1 MATLEDIRR
10 QFPQAAG
17 MSDSEIITKMS
28 EAGGLDPKYIAGRL
42 GVDINPDGFKSG
54 LKRGLAG
61 MVGGV
66 GEVVGD
72 ATGRRNNALT
82 NFAKDVEFRNPSEIN
97 SLQDVLDKPGTAMA
111 SALGNAASFL
121 IPGGGLKLGAAGL
134 RAAKAANT
142 ARAIDNPLTQAA
154 VAGLPSLGEIGDS
167 QREQGVDNPWAK
179 YGGALA
185 VGAVENLGG
194 VQRVLGFGG
203 QQARR
208 TAAQEVAGFGNTPWK
223 TALKTTGRMM
233 GQEGLEEVAQTP
245 IEQVAGYRD
254 PTTAQALEETA
265 LGGVMGTLGGVIGA
279 GHGVSQGVRH
289 ARIQRGIAT
298 DMLDPSADYGRR
310 RELGEFNQ
318 AFMARSGDAG
328 AQQWFDEFNQG
339 AIADRDAARFGAYR
353 QVYDGRMNDLAA
365 QQMGFP
371 DYDAYLQWEA
381 VNTPQGT
388 RMGDLLGMAP
398 ETPLPPGMSRQ
409 SAPIQFNPV
418 GASGPVY
425 GPLAN
430 AAPPSVQPE
439 LSNTPDI
446 LGMTPAQ
453 RAQAAASPIS
463 FNPIGAEGP
472 VYGPLANATPPSAPA
487 PIANTPDLLGMTPAQ
502 RAVAASSPIPF
513 NPIPASG
520 PVFGGLANLSRD
532 EAQPDALGMLP
543 SAARTP
549 AAAPIQFNPT
559 GAAGPVYGTLANHS
573 RPQEAAPERPDVLG
587 MLPSAGRVDTTPIPF
602 NPAPVEN
609 SYVGGQL
616 ANAGP
621 TPAARPDRFGMLPSE
636 AVVPARSAI
645 PFRPAQG
652 DTSPAYGAGASRN
665 QVKTDAL
672 GMSTEAYREP
682 AKAPITFKPT
692 KVEDAPITGPLGGF
706 QQGQSSP
713 KATAMKKESKA
724 APATEKKGSEKN
736 DAPAEKPAPAPKP
749 TKKSQGA
756 VKLQEQ
762 IDAMVAAGELDAN
775 DEVLQAW
782 AAGPQKSAD
791 VEAVRRSIDKLRTP
805 KAAEQILAEKAKPAP
820 VEITEDERIA
830 AGHVKVVKDGQVSW
844 LTPEEI
850 EKRKTQAATTDRP
863 RVAPED
869 IEDQTHAKAV
879 KMFLAGDS
887 MRAIGKAIGTSHETA
902 RTVLLGYGYTT
913 AQRDKEAAA
922 GREAGKAYA
931 TDDNASVEEPATA
944 ESVPLGLEVDDES
957 ETTAADMSADM
968 SDDYSN
974 NDEVVDR
981 DLELGGITVSSKP
994 NSGAAVAATADSV
1007 AKRAAEREL
1016 ARRRE
1021 ADPQLFAEAGNVLR
1035 NEGLLRKGERSP
1047 ELWLKAM
1054 DVLAAGPLN
1063 RKAKVALQRFA
1074 KALRGEED
1082 LTKLELQEAQEEEAA
1097 DLAREAETLGASV
1110 EKIIEGDVDAVM
1122 ATLELLNGEN
1132 GPALRRRLID
1142 QFGMPNSYN
1151 NEQIVQYFME
1161 LHEEA
1166 EARMQPLVEEAATLW
1181 GEGFDGLT
1189 PAQQRAFATDLMNIG
1204 DLKYDTRVLRQLRE
1218 EINGQVGRSEE
1229 GGGQVEVGPAA
1240 GRDEG
1245 RTAEEGAQPDAVSGP
1260 GESSKGPVV
1269 KVRKRRT
1276 VQRDAREV
1284 APESVSPDDVD
1295 FDSAPDAPTTSARRI
1310 EPLTGRRTFVRAM
1323 VGLRNNLPKSPT
1335 LDADLRKNL
1344 VAGNVKGALDAI
1356 ANGGSS
1362 VAARQLA
1369 KKVSALM
1376 TGDVRVEVV
1385 EPGKYYPEG
1394 VPNILASAYGVAE
1407 IDRDNKRVTIYLRSD
1422 VGVNEETVLH
1432 EALHAALQ
1440 SRYDFLE
1447 YGDAKG
1453 KAGEAALAQFKG
1465 TWAAFQTEVSR
1476 ATGEL
1481 PVGVREAA
1489 RSPDEFITYAL
1500 TNPET
1505 QAWMQSRRYRGQ
1517 TLWERFKN
1525 FVASVLGFRS
1535 APSWL
1540 DAAMRVSNE
1549 LLEGAAQD
1557 KADFSASDALTG
1569 RSAVSPQL
1577 LELADRYGPT
1587 AAKAVTDTSNIL
1599 RKAGDSMLFLHDL
1612 VDKYKAALPSSG
1624 AWYKA
1629 VQGSIAR
1636 KHQLE
1641 QDAEQIALRA
1651 AKPGVD
1657 MGRVNDFISRST
1669 FEQKWGYDATFDGVN
1684 GPKSVKADPAMAAE
1698 FKRLSA
1704 DEQQIVKDVFA
1715 HGEKMATTKFKLLKD
1730 LGLTGNGFLT
1740 MGKLDGP
1747 YAPLKRFGNYVSVGK
1762 SQQLADLEAK
1772 RAEQEKNGAK
1782 TTEVDKQIQALKAD
1796 PAHYIVSYHATPGL
1810 AREEA
1815 KARAAKYAFTDHFEK
1830 STRVDQDRKMPQEVF
1845 QKIIAAVNA
1854 ESLPGEVKEAMRTM
1868 VEELYVG
1875 ALDEHNARTSGLKR
1889 ENRAGYDPDMM
1900 KAFLS
1905 HARAEAN
1912 FLANIE
1918 FGPQMNEQFF
1928 AMQNEAKDEGGKRS
1942 AQDAFNEFGKHYA
1955 ENLTYRETPWQDRAM
1970 ALTSAWQL
1978 ATSVGYHVTNATQG
1992 VMVTVPKLA
2001 ADFGDYAGAWRHM
2014 MDGYRTLATTG
2025 VKNLDLSKVRDAG
2038 LRDALQRAS
2047 DMGVLD
2053 VGMDEDLTQFDVL
2066 RTGYA
2071 GVDKA
2076 SSVARKALH
2085 ALRQMSRWVET
2096 ANRVSAATA
2105 AYRMAREKGRSVEEA
2120 QDYAVKILQS
2130 TQGDFSRVGAPLLL
2144 KKLPKPMTQYRKYQF
2159 MMGALYAKAFSDAFG
2174 SADADT
2180 KAAGRRMLKYKLA
2193 HTAFAAGALGLPLMN
2208 LATLVFAAGGDDDEP
2223 RDLERWLRDTIGD
2236 ETLADLLLHG
2246 VPAMAGV
2253 DMHAK
2258 LGDDKI
2264 FSITPYTEWD
2274 LSSRDGFAKT
2284 LVGFMGPAAAQ
2295 GATFADGVGKMQNG
2309 DYYKG
2314 LEQFM
2319 PKGIKD
2325 GMAAFRVANEGYTLT
2340 NGDVMVGPEDI
2351 SGFSLAANALGL
2363 PSTEVKKIQWLRG
2376 QQYEAKQFFTERTR
2390 EIQRGY
2396 ARAVEAGDDE
2406 ALAELRDAW
2415 MALQDGKDKI
2425 RPYFNNSP
2433 DELRRQALST
2443 LLKYPQKVAE
2453 RERKLQASVPE

>member
-1 MATLEDIRR
+1 M
-10 QFPQAAG
+10 
-17 MSDSEIITKMS
+17 
-28 EAGGLDPKYIAGRL
+28 
-42 GVDINPDGFKSG
+42 
-54 LKRGLAG
+54 
-61 MVGGV
+61 
-66 GEVVGD
+66 
-72 ATGRRNNALT
+72 
-82 NFAKDVEFRNPSEIN
+82 
-97 SLQDVLDKPGTAMA
+97 
-111 SALGNAASFL
+111 
-121 IPGGGLKLGAAGL
+121 
-134 RAAKAANT
+134 
-142 ARAIDNPLTQAA
+142 
-154 VAGLPSLGEIGDS
+154 
-167 QREQGVDNPWAK
+167 
-179 YGGALA
+179 
-185 VGAVENLGG
+185 
-194 VQRVLGFGG
+194 
-203 QQARR
+203 
-208 TAAQEVAGFGNTPWK
+208 
-223 TALKTTGRMM
+223 
-233 GQEGLEEVAQTP
+233 
-245 IEQVAGYRD
+245 
-254 PTTAQALEETA
+254 
-265 LGGVMGTLGGVIGA
+265 
-279 GHGVSQGVRH
+279 
-289 ARIQRGIAT
+289 
-298 DMLDPSADYGRR
+298 
-310 RELGEFNQ
+310 
-318 AFMARSGDAG
+318 
-328 AQQWFDEFNQG
+328 
-339 AIADRDAARFGAYR
+339 
-353 QVYDGRMNDLAA
+353 
-365 QQMGFP
+365 
-371 DYDAYLQWEA
+371 
-381 VNTPQGT
+381 
-388 RMGDLLGMAP
+388 
-398 ETPLPPGMSRQ
+398 
-409 SAPIQFNPV
+409 
-418 GASGPVY
+418 
-425 GPLAN
+425 
-430 AAPPSVQPE
+430 
-439 LSNTPDI
+439 
-446 LGMTPAQ
+446 
-453 RAQAAASPIS
+453 
-463 FNPIGAEGP
+463 
-472 VYGPLANATPPSAPA
+472 
-487 PIANTPDLLGMTPAQ
+487 
-502 RAVAASSPIPF
+502 
-513 NPIPASG
+513 
-520 PVFGGLANLSRD
+520 FGGLANLSRD

-549 AAAPIQFNPT
+549 AAAPIPFNPT

-573 RPQEAAPERPDVLG
+573 RPQEAAPERPDALG
-587 MLPSAGRVDTTPIPF
+587 MLPSAGRVDATPIPF

-645 PFRPAQG
+645 PFNPGQG

-682 AKAPITFKPT
+682 AKAPIKFKPT

-706 QQGQSSP
+706 QQGQPSP
-713 KATAMKKESKA
+713 KATAMKKASKA
-724 APATEKKGSEKN
+724 APATEKKGSEKIA
-736 DAPAEKPAPAPKP
+736 APAEKPAPAQKP

-756 VKLQEQ
+756 IKLQEQ

-805 KAAEQILAEKAKPAP
+805 KAAEQTLAEKAANAVSATDK
-820 VEITEDERIA
+820 TRA
-830 AGHVKVVKDGQVSW
+830 ALTDKQRKVFDY
-844 LTPEEI
+844 LLD
-850 EKRKTQAATTDRP
+850 AAKNDAIDTVVD
-863 RVAPED
+863 AEGKFKYA
-869 IEDQTHAKAV
+869 E
-879 KMFLAGDS
+879 
-887 MRAIGKAIGTSHETA
+887 IGKALGLARGSAKSFIDQAAKRIASAQGVDLEALKAGLRERAKRQRSTEEASASKLGASPAEQESVFDEGALFGNDAGAEASAGVVDSVGGSQSDIGESGVDPEKVA
-902 RTVLLGYGYTT
+902 
-913 AQRDKEAAA
+913 
-922 GREAGKAYA
+922 
-931 TDDNASVEEPATA
+931 PAT
-944 ESVPLGLEVDDES
+944 EPQ
-957 ETTAADMSADM
+957 DM
-968 SDDYSN
+968 
-974 NDEVVDR
+974 
-981 DLELGGITVSSKP
+981 
-994 NSGAAVAATADSV
+994 
-1007 AKRAAEREL
+1007 KRAEREAAEL
-1016 ARRRE
+1016 KARQEAADREAAKIEARRKAEAEAQRVEDVPALPAAQTDEELFAGQKDWQGNPIRIVDVEDAAMLWEEKADGLPLEGARRVQFVKAYIAWTDGELSDRQFFETLFSVADEVEAAGQVEDGGLHRDSRE
-1021 ADPQLFAEAGNVLR
+1021 VQGEAPSQTGGRESDLRGVTEERDTLDEPVADADPEVNAALQAAIRAKVKQHGAAKYGEISQQLRLNGVSITPETQLFAFKLLEDNGSTAFSPRDVEALKLVA
-1035 NEGLLRKGERSP
+1035 GE
-1047 ELWLKAM
+1047 
-1054 DVLAAGPLN
+1054 
-1063 RKAKVALQRFA
+1063 Q
-1074 KALRGEED
+1074 
-1082 LTKLELQEAQEEEAA
+1082 
-1097 DLAREAETLGASV
+1097 
-1110 EKIIEGDVDAVM
+1110 
-1122 ATLELLNGEN
+1122 
-1132 GPALRRRLID
+1132 
-1142 QFGMPNSYN
+1142 
-1151 NEQIVQYFME
+1151 
-1161 LHEEA
+1161 
-1166 EARMQPLVEEAATLW
+1166 
-1181 GEGFDGLT
+1181 
-1189 PAQQRAFATDLMNIG
+1189 TD
-1204 DLKYDTRVLRQLRE
+1204 E
-1218 EINGQVGRSEE
+1218 
-1229 GGGQVEVGPAA
+1229 
-1240 GRDEG
+1240 
-1245 RTAEEGAQPDAVSGP
+1245 
-1260 GESSKGPVV
+1260 
-1269 KVRKRRT
+1269 
-1276 VQRDAREV
+1276 
-1284 APESVSPDDVD
+1284 VSPDDVD
-1295 FDSAPDAPTTSARRI
+1295 FDAAPDAPTTSARRI

-1335 LDADLRKNL
+1335 LDAELRKNL

-1407 IDRDNKRVTIYLRSD
+1407 IDRDNKRITIYLRSD

-1453 KAGEAALAQFKG
+1453 KAGEAALAQFKD
-1465 TWAAFQTEVSR
+1465 TWAAFQAEVSR

-1481 PVGVREAA
+1481 PIGVREAA

-1577 LELADRYGPT
+1577 IELADRYGPT

-1612 VDKYKAALPSSG
+1612 VDKYKGQLPSAG

-1641 QDAEQIALRA
+1641 QDAEQIATRA

-1704 DEQQIVKDVFA
+1704 DEQQLIKDVFA

-1730 LGLTGNGFLT
+1730 LGLTDNGFLT
-1740 MGKLDGP
+1740 MGKLVGP

-1796 PAHYIVSYHATPGL
+1796 PTHYIVSYHATPGL

-1815 KARAAKYAFTDHFEK
+1815 KARATKYAFTDHFEK

-1845 QKIIAAVNA
+1845 QKIIAAVKA
-1854 ESLPGEVKEAMRTM
+1854 ESLPGAVKEAMRTM
-1868 VEELYVG
+1868 VEQLYVE

-1992 VMVTVPKLA
+1992 LMVTVPKLA

-2014 MDGYRTLATTG
+2014 MDGYRMLATTG
-2025 VKNLDLSKVRDAG
+2025 VKNLDLSKVGDAG

-2130 TQGDFSRVGAPLLL
+2130 TQGDFSRVGSPLLL

-2174 SADADT
+2174 GADADT
-2180 KAAGRRMLKYKLA
+2180 KVAGRRMLKYKLA

-2208 LATLVFAAGGDDDEP
+2208 LATLVFAASGDGDEP
-2223 RDLERWLRDTIGD
+2223 EDLERWLRDTIGD

-2325 GMAAFRVANEGYTLT
+2325 GMAAFRMANEGYTLT
-2340 NGDVMVGPEDI
+2340 NGDVLVGPEDI

-2363 PSTEVKKIQWLRG
+2363 PSTEIKKIQWLRG

-2390 EIQRGY
+2390 DIQREY

-2406 ALAELRDAW
+2406 AMAELRDDW

-2443 LLKYPQKVAE
+2443 LLKYPQKAAE
-2453 RERKLQASVPE
+2453 RERKLQATVPE

>member
-1 MATLEDIRR
+1 MAETRGINVEELQALIRSEMEDVDENAAEILAATQTSEVDARDFGGNLTVKNNR
-10 QFPQAAG
+10 KAPKKGAAKPSAEVEALAAEQAE
-17 MSDSEIITKMS
+17 DSAS
-28 EAGGLDPKYIAGRL
+28 EDEESTRPAYTTHVDPEEAYRVAYARAFEKQA
-42 GVDINPDGFKSG
+42 NEK
-54 LKRGLAG
+54 AA
-61 MVGGV
+61 
-66 GEVVGD
+66 EE
-72 ATGRRNNALT
+72 A
-82 NFAKDVEFRNPSEIN
+82 
-97 SLQDVLDKPGTAMA
+97 
-111 SALGNAASFL
+111 GNAARAKAKRSNTL
-121 IPGGGLKLGAAGL
+121 LAKQDAKGRLEEPETPRPTAEPTYNHSAADYAVAEDSWAYDVEEALRGGLEATPWEDLPQALKDRFTQVVKDATSPTLARPNYSAISKARTYYDEEYQDGKSRTEARAEPAAG
-134 RAAKAANT
+134 
-142 ARAIDNPLTQAA
+142 
-154 VAGLPSLGEIGDS
+154 S
-167 QREQGVDNPWAK
+167 QSQDQ
-179 YGGALA
+179 
-185 VGAVENLGG
+185 GG
-194 VQRVLGFGG
+194 VQDAERGG
-203 QQARR
+203 S
-208 TAAQEVAGFGNTPWK
+208 
-223 TALKTTGRMM
+223 
-233 GQEGLEEVAQTP
+233 GQEGTARGEARAE
-245 IEQVAGYRD
+245 
-254 PTTAQALEETA
+254 TAQA
-265 LGGVMGTLGGVIGA
+265 
-279 GHGVSQGVRH
+279 
-289 ARIQRGIAT
+289 
-298 DMLDPSADYGRR
+298 
-310 RELGEFNQ
+310 
-318 AFMARSGDAG
+318 
-328 AQQWFDEFNQG
+328 
-339 AIADRDAARFGAYR
+339 
-353 QVYDGRMNDLAA
+353 
-365 QQMGFP
+365 
-371 DYDAYLQWEA
+371 EA
-381 VNTPQGT
+381 
-388 RMGDLLGMAP
+388 
-398 ETPLPPGMSRQ
+398 E
-409 SAPIQFNPV
+409 
-418 GASGPVY
+418 
-425 GPLAN
+425 
-430 AAPPSVQPE
+430 
-439 LSNTPDI
+439 
-446 LGMTPAQ
+446 
-453 RAQAAASPIS
+453 
-463 FNPIGAEGP
+463 
-472 VYGPLANATPPSAPA
+472 
-487 PIANTPDLLGMTPAQ
+487 
-502 RAVAASSPIPF
+502 
-513 NPIPASG
+513 
-520 PVFGGLANLSRD
+520 
-532 EAQPDALGMLP
+532 
-543 SAARTP
+543 P
-549 AAAPIQFNPT
+549 AAEE
-559 GAAGPVYGTLANHS
+559 G
-573 RPQEAAPERPDVLG
+573 
-587 MLPSAGRVDTTPIPF
+587 
-602 NPAPVEN
+602 
-609 SYVGGQL
+609 
-616 ANAGP
+616 
-621 TPAARPDRFGMLPSE
+621 
-636 AVVPARSAI
+636 
-645 PFRPAQG
+645 
-652 DTSPAYGAGASRN
+652 
-665 QVKTDAL
+665 
-672 GMSTEAYREP
+672 
-682 AKAPITFKPT
+682 
-692 KVEDAPITGPLGGF
+692 
-706 QQGQSSP
+706 
-713 KATAMKKESKA
+713 
-724 APATEKKGSEKN
+724 
-736 DAPAEKPAPAPKP
+736 
-749 TKKSQGA
+749 
-756 VKLQEQ
+756 
-762 IDAMVAAGELDAN
+762 
-775 DEVLQAW
+775 
-782 AAGPQKSAD
+782 
-791 VEAVRRSIDKLRTP
+791 
-805 KAAEQILAEKAKPAP
+805 
-820 VEITEDERIA
+820 
-830 AGHVKVVKDGQVSW
+830 
-844 LTPEEI
+844 LTPEAI
-850 EKRKTQAATTDRP
+850 ESAWDSAA
-863 RVAPED
+863 
-869 IEDQTHAKAV
+869 
-879 KMFLAGDS
+879 
-887 MRAIGKAIGTSHETA
+887 
-902 RTVLLGYGYTT
+902 
-913 AQRDKEAAA
+913 
-922 GREAGKAYA
+922 
-931 TDDNASVEEPATA
+931 
-944 ESVPLGLEVDDES
+944 VPLGLPKFQAL
-957 ETTAADMSADM
+957 TGRQR
-968 SDDYSN
+968 N
-974 NDEVVDR
+974 
-981 DLELGGITVSSKP
+981 ELL
-994 NSGAAVAATADSV
+994 GAATEAEFNDVANDI
-1007 AKRAAEREL
+1007 
-1016 ARRRE
+1016 
-1021 ADPQLFAEAGNVLR
+1021 
-1035 NEGLLRKGERSP
+1035 
-1047 ELWLKAM
+1047 
-1054 DVLAAGPLN
+1054 
-1063 RKAKVALQRFA
+1063 
-1074 KALRGEED
+1074 
-1082 LTKLELQEAQEEEAA
+1082 AA
-1097 DLAREAETLGASV
+1097 DL
-1110 EKIIEGDVDAVM
+1110 
-1122 ATLELLNGEN
+1122 
-1132 GPALRRRLID
+1132 
-1142 QFGMPNSYN
+1142 
-1151 NEQIVQYFME
+1151 
-1161 LHEEA
+1161 HA
-1166 EARMQPLVEEAATLW
+1166 EAVGVE
-1181 GEGFDGLT
+1181 
-1189 PAQQRAFATDLMNIG
+1189 
-1204 DLKYDTRVLRQLRE
+1204 
-1218 EINGQVGRSEE
+1218 
-1229 GGGQVEVGPAA
+1229 
-1240 GRDEG
+1240 
-1245 RTAEEGAQPDAVSGP
+1245 
-1260 GESSKGPVV
+1260 
-1269 KVRKRRT
+1269 
-1276 VQRDAREV
+1276 
-1284 APESVSPDDVD
+1284 DVD
-1295 FDSAPDAPTTSARRI
+1295 FDAAPDAPTTSARRI
-1310 EPLTGRRTFVRAM
+1310 EPLAGRRTFVRAM

-1335 LDADLRKNL
+1335 LDAELRKNL

-1407 IDRDNKRVTIYLRSD
+1407 IDRDNKRITMYLRSD

-1453 KAGEAALAQFKG
+1453 KAGEAALAQFKD
-1465 TWAAFQTEVSR
+1465 TWAAFQAEVSR
-1476 ATGEL
+1476 ASGEL
-1481 PVGVREAA
+1481 PIGVREAA

-1505 QAWMQSRRYRGQ
+1505 QAWLKSRRYRGQ

-1577 LELADRYGPT
+1577 IELADRYGPT

-1612 VDKYKAALPSSG
+1612 VDKYKGQLPSAG

-1641 QDAEQIALRA
+1641 QDAEQIATRA

-1704 DEQQIVKDVFA
+1704 DEQQLIKDVFA

-1730 LGLTGNGFLT
+1730 LGLTDNGFLT
-1740 MGKLDGP
+1740 MGKLVGP

-1796 PAHYIVSYHATPGL
+1796 PTHYIVSYHATPGL

-1845 QKIIAAVNA
+1845 QKIIAAVKA
-1854 ESLPGEVKEAMRTM
+1854 ESLPGEVKEAMRTI
-1868 VEELYVG
+1868 VEQLYVE

-1992 VMVTVPKLA
+1992 LMVTVPKLA

-2014 MDGYRTLATTG
+2014 MDGYRMLATTG
-2025 VKNLDLSKVRDAG
+2025 VKNLDLSKVGDAG

-2130 TQGDFSRVGAPLLL
+2130 TQGDFSRVGSPLLL

-2174 SADADT
+2174 GADADT
-2180 KAAGRRMLKYKLA
+2180 KVAGRRMLKYKLA

-2208 LATLVFAAGGDDDEP
+2208 LATLVFAASGDGDEP
-2223 RDLERWLRDTIGD
+2223 EDLERWLRDTIGD

-2246 VPAMAGV
+2246 APAMAGV

-2325 GMAAFRVANEGYTLT
+2325 GMAAFRMANEGYTLT
-2340 NGDVMVGPEDI
+2340 NGDVLVGPEDI

-2363 PSTEVKKIQWLRG
+2363 PSTEIKKIQWLRG

-2390 EIQRGY
+2390 DIQREY
-2396 ARAVEAGDDE
+2396 ARAAEAGDDE
-2406 ALAELRDAW
+2406 AMAELRDDW
-2415 MALQDGKDKI
+2415 MALQDGKDKL

-2443 LLKYPQKVAE
+2443 LLKYPGKAAE